1 MLDYLKSLI
10 LPDQTFDA
18 DERRRQETEKDQQA
32 RKLEMDEPMEGAGAL
47 LAAEQ
52 NESETGENLKRATR
66 DHG

>member
-10 LPDQTFDA
+10 WPDQTFDA